1 MSYLVEKNKKD
12 AMIVDIDNTSSLVG
26 GEIWYK
32 GFSTGFAGSIVGGTE
47 TYITDSN
54 EILLEES
61 LHNTYI

>member
-1 MSYLVEKNKKD
+1 
-12 AMIVDIDNTSSLVG
+12 MIVDIDNTSSLVG